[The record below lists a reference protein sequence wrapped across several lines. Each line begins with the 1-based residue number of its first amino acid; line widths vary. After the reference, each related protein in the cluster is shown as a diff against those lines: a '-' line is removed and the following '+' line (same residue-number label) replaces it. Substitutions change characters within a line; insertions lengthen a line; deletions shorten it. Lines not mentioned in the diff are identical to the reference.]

1 MMLNDVV
8 RELGV
13 TRRRLYDVIN
23 VLEALEVRVCSCVH
37 ERCGRVPC
45 KLGVREHRGERGR
58 GDGAVA
64 WAVVMVVD

>member
-23 VLEALEVRVCSCVH
+23 VLEALEVRGCSCVC
-37 ERCGRVPC
+37 ERCGRVRGV
-45 KLGVREHRGERGR
+45 LGVRERGGERGR
-58 GDGAVA
+58 
-64 WAVVMVVD
+64 